1 MSNTCTHAFYVFC
14 YAVSHLILSMLT
26 EEHNVN
32 GKRAEKAGVCEE
44 NKTTQ
49 ALRSTRLSRSFMR
62 FMIPAFCSYLLPDL
76 IK

>member
-1 MSNTCTHAFYVFC
+1 
-14 YAVSHLILSMLT
+14 MLT
-26 EEHNVN
+26 EELNVN

-49 ALRSTRLSRSFMR
+49 ALRSTRLSRRFMR